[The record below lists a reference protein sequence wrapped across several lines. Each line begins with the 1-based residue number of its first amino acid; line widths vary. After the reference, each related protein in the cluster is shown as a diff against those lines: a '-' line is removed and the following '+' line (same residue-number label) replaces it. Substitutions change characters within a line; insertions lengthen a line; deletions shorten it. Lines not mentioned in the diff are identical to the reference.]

1 MSIGIG
7 ALAIAEPRIAR
18 VIGAS
23 GIGFGRLRFSLELHF
38 QPIAEYLKEL
48 GIVELG
54 SLTGF
59 VSASCQRDSQFK
71 PLGVAV
77 PETSWFT
84 TAADSNLPKHEELLL
99 LLDLPWEQIEAL
111 EEVRGG
117 GSLFFQIDLRLQLRS
132 RRGVHVGYQT
142 VSFEANLSIWS
153 DVLKQLGYR
162 ELLVVAVE
170 LPLDAPAELRSAI
183 EQLGAAH
190 QDLIGGR
197 YDSVVSRCRMAMDA
211 LDKAVP
217 SENGAEKLIEVFSQ
231 GRKAMSKR
239 ARADLVRLAVRHYT
253 HLAHHVDSD
262 GSPES
267 FSRQDA
273 LFILTAAAGAIWD
286 AAAEL
291 RRRN

>member
-1 MSIGIG
+1 MSFCIGP
-7 ALAIAEPRIAR
+7 LVIAEPR
-18 VIGAS
+18 VTGVTGVP
-23 GIGFGRLRFSLELHF
+23 GIGFSRLQFSLALD
-38 QPIAEYLKEL
+38 IGARS
-48 GIVELG
+48 GCVVELG
-54 SLTGF
+54 NLSGRVDAGVSRSGPFKLLGTLT
-59 VSASCQRDSQFK
+59 
-71 PLGVAV
+71 
-77 PETSWFT
+77 PETSWSTST
-84 TAADSNLPKHEELLL
+84 TEYSRTDHLGLS
-99 LLDLPWEQIEAL
+99 LDLPPEQLEAL
-111 EEVRGG
+111 EHLRGG
-117 GSLFFQIDLRLQLRS
+117 GSLFFQIDLRLQLRENGKS
-132 RRGVHVGYQT
+132 HPGFDKHL
-142 VSFEANLSIWS
+142 FESNLSNWS
-153 DVLKQLGYR
+153 KVLQQLGYL
-162 ELLVVAVE
+162 EYLVVAVE
-170 LPLDAPAELRSAI
+170 LPIDAPAELRSAI